1 MKDSIIT
8 AILLVLSALLFLAAA
23 FFIGFVVYV
32 KIRYWGTPIGEIPY
46 WAWWLMN

>member
-1 MKDSIIT
+1 MKDSIVT

-32 KIRYWGTPIGEIPY
+32 KIRYWGLPSGKSPIGPGG
-46 WAWWLMN
+46 